1 MQISNADRKTLAVR
15 VPKKYQFLVKAFV
28 CWLKI
33 YPDKAKLWN
42 AEVSI
47 QEQYEKQVMSPTSDK
62 FIRPVAEAMKVV
74 LNQLGQK

>member
-47 QEQYEKQVMSPTSDK
+47 QEQYEKQTATPTSDK
-62 FIRPVAEAMKVV
+62 FTRPVAEAMKVV
-74 LNQLGQK
+74 LNQLGQN

>member
-28 CWLKI
+28 CFLKV

-47 QEQYEKQVMSPTSDK
+47 QEAYEKQITTPSSDRFAK
-62 FIRPVAEAMKVV
+62 PVAEAMKSV
-74 LNQLGQK
+74 LSQLR